1 MHGRPSS
8 PRGDSSEHP
17 YPPADPGFVCAAVGS
32 ILAEHENLLA
42 RIRLCFGVDQ
52 ETFARDALALIE
64 AYAGYVHLLPA
75 TSDNYFRQPG
85 GLLQLG
91 LEVAFYALQGTDAH
105 IFSGQATIST
115 RRQLEPRWRHATFIG
130 GLCCELHRTLT
141 QLIVTTADGEEWPAF
156 LGGLAP

>member
-1 MHGRPSS
+1 MHGLAPS
-8 PRGDSSEHP
+8 PRAESSGHP
-17 YPPADPGFVCAAVGS
+17 YPSADPGFVCSAVGD
-32 ILAEHENLLA
+32 ILAEHDKLLA

-75 TSDNYFRQPG
+75 TPDNYFRQPG

-105 IFSGQATIST
+105 IF
-115 RRQLEPRWRHATFIG
+115 
-130 GLCCELHRTLT
+130 CER
-141 QLIVTTADGEEWPAF
+141 PAI
-156 LGGLAP
+156 PS